1 METMDK
7 GQKDKREKNKISP
20 FDITDEMLEDPGLD
34 AFLKESLKQEADEI
48 EAEIEEDLSLRG
60 IGASDDMFDAIVEE
74 LKEQGIWEEESAS
87 EKVEQNPALEQDEE
101 TEAVAESLESL
112 YAKLP
117 LEDREALELGRKAVQ
132 KEQKRKIRRRKRN
145 KILKRG
151 GTVAAALAVVF
162 GLSMT
167 SEANRRLVL
176 RAWEGLMYNFNFRVS
191 TNYLPE
197 DEVRS
202 KTREE
207 QAALQDI
214 EERLGASAIDL
225 EYLPEGMEYDNYM
238 IAENGREA
246 NIYYLYQKG
255 IFGVNITNMQNMDS
269 NSSAYVAL
277 MQKAVV
283 VNTAKNEQ
291 DIEITIY
298 ETDRDLEKP
307 MYAAEFVHN
316 DFRYFMSGLNSQE
329 EMEKIAKF
337 MLIF

>member
-7 GQKDKREKNKISP
+7 GQKNKREKNKISP
-20 FDITDEMLEDPGLD
+20 FDITDEMLEDPELD

-87 EKVEQNPALEQDEE
+87 EKEEQNPAPEQDEQ
-101 TEAVAESLESL
+101 TEAVPESLESL

-117 LEDREALELGRKAVQ
+117 PEDREALELGRKAVQ

-176 RAWEGLMYNFNFRVS
+176 RAWEGLMYNFGFRMT
-191 TNYLPE
+191 TNYVQE
-197 DEVRS
+197 DNVRS
-202 KTREE
+202 KSREE
-207 QAALQDI
+207 LDALQEI
-214 EERLGASAIDL
+214 QNRLGAPVVDL
-225 EYLPEGMEYDNYM
+225 EYLPGGTNYDNFT
-238 IAENGREA
+238 ISDNNREA
-246 NIYYLYQKG
+246 ILFYSYG
-255 IFGVNITNMQNMDS
+255 EDIFSAYVINVQNLNS
-269 NSSAYVAL
+269 NSSVYVAL
-277 MQKAVV
+277 TEEAVA
-283 VNTAKNEQ
+283 VNTVKNEQ
-291 DIEITIY
+291 NIEITIY
-298 ETDRDLEKP
+298 ETDRELEEP
-307 MYAAEFVHN
+307 MYAAELEHN
-316 DFRYFMSGLNSQE
+316 GFRYFLNGMDSQE

-337 MLIF
+337 IYIL

>member
-1 METMDK
+1 MDK

-74 LKEQGIWEEESAS
+74 LKEQGIWEEESAA
-87 EKVEQNPALEQDEE
+87 EKEKQNPEPEQDEE
-101 TEAVAESLESL
+101 TEAVPESLESL

-117 LEDREALELGRKAVQ
+117 PEDREALELGRKAVQ

-191 TNYLPE
+191 TDYVPE
-197 DEVRS
+197 EELRS

-207 QAALQDI
+207 LEAIQEI
-214 EERLGASAIDL
+214 EERLGAPAIDF
-225 EYLPEGMEYDNYM
+225 EYLPEGMKYDNYT
-238 IAENGREA
+238 IAGSNREA
-246 NIYYLYQKG
+246 ILFYVYEEK
-255 IFGVNITNMQNMDS
+255 IVNVYVINVQNVDLDS
-269 NSSAYVAL
+269 SVYVAFT
-277 MQKAVV
+277 QESFV
-283 VNTAKNEQ
+283 VNTVKNEQ
-291 DIEITIY
+291 NIEVKIY
-298 ETDRDLEKP
+298 ETDRELEEP
-307 MYAAEFVHN
+307 MYAAELEYN
-316 DFRYFMSGLNSQE
+316 GFRYFLSGISSQE

-337 MLIF
+337 IYIL

>member
-1 METMDK
+1 TMDK

-48 EAEIEEDLSLRG
+48 EAELEEDLSLRG

-87 EKVEQNPALEQDEE
+87 EKVEQNPAPEQDEQ

-117 LEDREALELGRKAVQ
+117 PEDREALELGRKAVQ

-167 SEANRRLVL
+167 SEANRRLIL
-176 RAWEGLMYNFNFRVS
+176 KAWEGLMLDLSYRVS
-191 TNYLPE
+191 TDYVGEE
-197 DEVRS
+197 DARS

-207 QAALQDI
+207 LKAMKEI
-214 EERLGASAIDL
+214 EEKLGAPAIDL
-225 EYLPEGMEYDNYM
+225 EYLPEGMEYDNYS
-238 IAENGREA
+238 IAENNREA
-246 NIYYLYQKG
+246 ILFYTYEEKIFNIYV
-255 IFGVNITNMQNMDS
+255 INMQNLDNDS
-269 NSSAYVAL
+269 SSYIL
-277 MQKAVV
+277 LNEKAVV
-283 VNTAKNEQ
+283 VNTVQNEQ
-291 DIEITIY
+291 DIEIKIY
-298 ETDRDLEKP
+298 ETDRNLEEP
-307 MYAAEFVHN
+307 MYAAELEHN
-316 DFRYFMSGLNSQE
+316 GFRYFLNGMDSQV
-329 EMEKIAKF
+329 EMEKIAEF
-337 MLIF
+337 IYIL

>member
-7 GQKDKREKNKISP
+7 GQKNKREKNKISP
-20 FDITDEMLEDPGLD
+20 FDITDEMLEDPELD

-74 LKEQGIWEEESAS
+74 LKEQGIWEEESAA
-87 EKVEQNPALEQDEE
+87 EKEKQNPAPEQDEE

-117 LEDREALELGRKAVQ
+117 PEDREALELGRKAVQ

-176 RAWEGLMYNFNFRVS
+176 RAWEGLMYNFGFRVA
-191 TNYLPE
+191 TDYVGEENA
-197 DEVRS
+197 RS
-202 KTREE
+202 KSREE
-207 QAALQDI
+207 LDALQEI
-214 EERLGASAIDL
+214 QNRLGAPVVDL
-225 EYLPEGMEYDNYM
+225 EYLPGGMQYDNYT
-238 IAENGREA
+238 IAQNNREA
-246 NIYYLYQKG
+246 NIFYLYQDNVFG
-255 IFGVNITNMQNMDS
+255 INITNMQNIDS
-269 NSSAYVAL
+269 GSSGYVTL
-277 MQKAVV
+277 TQEAVV
-283 VNTAKNEQ
+283 VNTVKNEQ
-291 DIEITIY
+291 NIEIKIY
-298 ETDRDLEKP
+298 ETDRELIEP
-307 MYAAEFVHN
+307 MYAAELEYN
-316 DFRYFMSGLNSQE
+316 GFRYLMSGIDSQGE
-329 EMEKIAKF
+329 IEKIAKF
-337 MLIF
+337 VLIF

>member
-1 METMDK
+1 MDK

-34 AFLKESLKQEADEI
+34 AFLKESLKREADEI
-48 EAEIEEDLSLRG
+48 EAELEEDLSLRG

-87 EKVEQNPALEQDEE
+87 EKKEQNPAPEQDEE
-101 TEAVAESLESL
+101 TEAVPEPLESI

-117 LEDREALELGRKAVQ
+117 PEDREALELGRKAVQ
-132 KEQKRKIRRRKRN
+132 KEQKRKIRHRKRN

-167 SEANRRLVL
+167 SEANRSLFLKV
-176 RAWEGLMYNFNFRVS
+176 WEGLMLDLSYRVS
-191 TNYLPE
+191 TDYVRKE
-197 DEVRS
+197 DARS

-207 QAALQDI
+207 LNAMQEI
-214 EERLGASAIDL
+214 EKKLGAPAIDL
-225 EYLPEGMEYDNYM
+225 EYLPEGMEYDSYM
-238 IAENGREA
+238 IAENIREA
-246 NIYYLYQKG
+246 NMFYLYQEN
-255 IFGVNITNMQNMDS
+255 IFGINITNMQNINLD
-269 NSSAYVAL
+269 SSAYVAL
-277 MQKAVV
+277 MQKAVA
-283 VNTAKNEQ
+283 VNTVKNEQ
-291 DIEITIY
+291 DLEITIY
-298 ETDRDLEKP
+298 ETDQDMEEP
-307 MYAAEFVHN
+307 MYAAELEYN
-316 DFRYFMSGLNSQE
+316 GFRYFMSGLSSQE

>member
-48 EAEIEEDLSLRG
+48 EAELEEDLSLRG

-74 LKEQGIWEEESAS
+74 LKEQGIWEEESAA
-87 EKVEQNPALEQDEE
+87 EKEKQNPAPEQDEQ
-101 TEAVAESLESL
+101 TEAVPESLESL

-117 LEDREALELGRKAVQ
+117 PEDREALELGRKAVQ

-151 GTVAAALAVVF
+151 GTVAAALVVVF

-167 SEANRRLVL
+167 SEANRGLFL
-176 RAWEGLMYNFNFRVS
+176 KAWEGLMYNFNFRVS
-191 TNYLPE
+191 TDYVPE
-197 DEVRS
+197 EEARS

-207 QAALQDI
+207 LEAMQEI
-214 EERLGASAIDL
+214 EEKLGASAIDF
-225 EYLPEGMEYDNYM
+225 EYLPEEMKYDNYT
-238 IAENGREA
+238 IAENNREA
-246 NIYYLYQKG
+246 ILFYTYG
-255 IFGVNITNMQNMDS
+255 ERIFNVYVINMQNIDNDS
-269 NSSAYVAL
+269 CSYILLNE
-277 MQKAVV
+277 QAVV
-283 VNTAKNEQ
+283 VNTVQNEQ
-291 DIEITIY
+291 DIKIKIY
-298 ETDRDLEKP
+298 ETDRELEKP
-307 MYAAEFVHN
+307 MYAAELEYKG
-316 DFRYFMSGLNSQE
+316 FRYFLNGMDSLA